1 MPALD
6 TTTRLGLR
14 PDRTGKVREIFDLG
28 DQLFIVAT
36 DRISA
41 YDVVM
46 EQSVPGR
53 GVVLTVMTLG
63 WLDRFKDIPNHLV
76 TAEPAL
82 FPAPFRDHADRLAGR
97 SMLVRKA
104 EPLPVECIA
113 RGYLSGSA
121 WREYA
126 ATGRVGEHTLPA
138 GLQRSARLP
147 EPLFTPSTKEE
158 SGHDRNITFAEMADI
173 VGADLAHRLRDLTLD
188 LYRRGAAWA
197 RAAGVIVADTK
208 FEFGLV
214 DGRLTLID
222 EVLTPDSSRFW
233 PADAWEP
240 GREPESWDKQILR
253 NHLETLD
260 WNKEPPPPALPQD
273 VLTRTAERY
282 REVLRIL
289 FPEEARRWAKE
300 LF

>member
-1 MPALD
+1 M
-6 TTTRLGLR
+6 
-14 PDRTGKVREIFDLG
+14 
-28 DQLFIVAT
+28 
-36 DRISA
+36 
-41 YDVVM
+41 
-46 EQSVPGR
+46 
-53 GVVLTVMTLG
+53 TVG
-63 WLDRFKDIPNHLV
+63 WLDRFKDVPNHLV

-82 FPAPFRDHADRLAGR
+82 FPAPFSDHVEVLGGR

-121 WREYA
+121 WREYER
-126 ATGRVGEHTLPA
+126 TGQVAGHRLPP
-138 GLQRSARLP
+138 GLQRSQQLP

-158 SGHDRNITFAEMADI
+158 SGHDRNITYDELEEIVGGEMA
-173 VGADLAHRLRDLTLD
+173 ARLRDLTLD

-197 RAAGVIVADTK
+197 AACGVLVADTK

-214 DGRLTLID
+214 DGELTLID

-233 PADAWEP
+233 PAESHRP
-240 GREPESWDKQILR
+240 GVEPESWDKQILR

-260 WNKEPPPPALPQD
+260 WNKEPPPPRLPEEI
-273 VLTRTAERY
+273 LARTAERY

-289 FPEEARRWAKE
+289 FPEEARRWSTA